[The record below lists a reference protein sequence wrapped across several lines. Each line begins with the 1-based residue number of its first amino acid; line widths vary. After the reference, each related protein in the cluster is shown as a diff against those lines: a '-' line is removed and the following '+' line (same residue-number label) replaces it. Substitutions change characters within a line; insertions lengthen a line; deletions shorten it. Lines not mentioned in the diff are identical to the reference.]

1 MKRKRVARYYAE
13 ALFYAAQKWG
23 QEEEVGENLA
33 SAKNMLEEYTEFQRI
48 LADRLISPEEKERA
62 LKALLPRVLSRE
74 KEEVITAI
82 APEYQRLL
90 DEAKDMEAVEV
101 EVAAP
106 LSSAQEIEL
115 KERLSRLIGKEVRL
129 EVKVE
134 PKILGGLVIRWGD
147 RVVDASIKK
156 KLELLGAH
164 LKTASH
170 PVN

>member
-23 QEEEVGENLA
+23 QEEEIGESLA
-33 SAKNMLEEYTEFQRI
+33 STKNILEEYTELQKI
-48 LADRLISPEEKERA
+48 LANRLISPEEREQA
-62 LKALLPRVLSRE
+62 LKALLPRVLSKE

-90 DEAKDMEAVEV
+90 DEAKGMEAVEV
-101 EVAAP
+101 KVAAP
-106 LSSAQEIEL
+106 LSSAQELEL
-115 KERLSRLIGKEVRL
+115 KERLSRLIGKKVRL
-129 EVKVE
+129 EVTME
-134 PKILGGLVIRWGD
+134 PEILGGLVLRWGG